1 MLKAMEMAL
10 KASWIEPDVLE
21 GGKSIDFVSLLVLMR
36 SGTWVPPGAAFP

>member
-21 GGKSIDFVSLLVLMR
+21 EGNQCLKF
-36 SGTWVPPGAAFP
+36 A

>member
-21 GGKSIDFVSLLVLMR
+21 LSLIHIWCIPMA
-36 SGTWVPPGAAFP
+36 G